1 MNMPA
6 TTASPSPEGAGDQYA
21 YLQLLAKVKEA
32 LDSATNISVPASD
45 IRPYPNQP
53 RTYFSEDGIRR
64 LSEAI
69 DAGGQTT
76 PGLIRENPGSTPY
89 ELIDGERRWRAVSRI
104 PEERRPEYKALLIRA
119 DDEVVQF
126 LISGTANFNRENHT
140 ALEVTETIDRLVG
153 FGLPM
158 KEIASLLGISEH
170 WAYQMH
176 GLKKLAPEVSAMLD
190 PDLPRE
196 RQLPVSAAIQI
207 SKIEP
212 RLQRGIADRVLS
224 KDISLGRLRGEVVRV
239 AQRAGSAIRTR
250 EVSPLKRW
258 ESFGKRI
265 EQGARSLGDAN
276 HVVSDR
282 SIDRIVD
289 AHPKETARALRNL
302 REAKKAIEEIE
313 AAIQRA
319 QK

>member
-1 MNMPA
+1 MNHNA
-6 TTASPSPEGAGDQYA
+6 TATSDPNSSGEQYS
-21 YLQLLAKVKEA
+21 YLQLLARVKAA
-32 LDSATNISVPASD
+32 LDSATNVSVSAAD

-53 RTYFSEDGIRR
+53 RTHFNEDGIRR

-76 PGLIRENPGSTPY
+76 PGLIREHLGRTRY
-89 ELIDGERRWRAVSRI
+89 ELIDGERRWRAVNQI
-104 PEERRPEYKALLIRA
+104 PETRRPEYKALLIQA

-176 GLKKLAPEVSAMLD
+176 GLKKLSPEVVAMLD
-190 PDLPRE
+190 PSLPKGQ
-196 RQLPVSAAIQI
+196 QLPVVAAIQI

-212 RLQRGIADRVLS
+212 RLQRGIAERVLS

-239 AQRAGSAIRTR
+239 AHRAGSSIRTR

-265 EQGARSLGDAN
+265 EQSARSMGDAD
-276 HVVSDR
+276 HVVEDGT
-282 SIDRIVD
+282 IDRIIK
-289 AHPKETARALRNL
+289 AHPQETARAVHNL
-302 REAKKAIEEIE
+302 RSAKKAIERIE
-313 AAIQRA
+313 EAIRRA
-319 QK
+319 QQ